1 MSYNAMACH
10 TAQLFFAHVTTT
22 TGDDVGYVTVLEGA
36 DTLADATAEA
46 KKLLKAR
53 DSRELY

>member
-1 MSYNAMACH
+1 MACH

-22 TGDDVGYVTVLEGA
+22 AGDDVGYVTVLEGA